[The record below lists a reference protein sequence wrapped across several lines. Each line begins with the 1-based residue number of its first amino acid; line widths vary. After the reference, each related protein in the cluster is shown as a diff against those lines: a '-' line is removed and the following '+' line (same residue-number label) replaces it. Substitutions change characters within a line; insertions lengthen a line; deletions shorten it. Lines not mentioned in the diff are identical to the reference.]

1 MENWSTS
8 GDGLSL
14 VIGCVS
20 ASAPFGGIPVSPFK
34 AFCKGRRC
42 QQHEAEQFA
51 EEDRVCVVGTGST
64 RFALIVWKP
73 EIIFETRHR
82 VCSTE
87 FLRGDRNPWSREAI
101 SSLLRH
107 ALAFQRPTIV

>member
-1 MENWSTS
+1 LEHKRRR
-8 GDGLSL
+8 
-14 VIGCVS
+14 
-20 ASAPFGGIPVSPFK
+20 PFARDRLCQRICAVWGITVSPFK

-73 EIIFETRHR
+73 EMIFEKRVIAFAARSFFAATEIRGHARRFHR
-82 VCSTE
+82 S
-87 FLRGDRNPWSREAI
+87 
-101 SSLLRH
+101 
-107 ALAFQRPTIV
+107 

>member
-1 MENWSTS
+1 
-8 GDGLSL
+8 
-14 VIGCVS
+14 VS
-20 ASAPFGGIPVSPFK
+20 AHLRRWGITVAPFK

-73 EIIFETRHR
+73 EMIFEKRVIAFAARSFFAATEIRGHARRFHR
-82 VCSTE
+82 S
-87 FLRGDRNPWSREAI
+87 
-101 SSLLRH
+101 
-107 ALAFQRPTIV
+107 